1 MNLIKRFKN
10 LYKLSEIEV
19 APDKREQIENIINPE
34 RPRQAVIIKR
44 KKSESDIIN
53 DLLNTNG

>member
-1 MNLIKRFKN
+1 MKFLQRIKN

-53 DLLNTNG
+53 DILNTNG